1 MSKTIELKQQ
11 EELSN
16 TTDKKNYSSE
26 LEFIQV
32 ENTPFTIVRQKK
44 EYFGLI
50 GEHRITDSYETL
62 EEIEKIIKE
71 ITWDRIVQVIWAIT
85 EKYNKIKLEKNE

>member
-1 MSKTIELKQQ
+1 MD
-11 EELSN
+11 N
-16 TTDKKNYSSE
+16 TNYSNE
-26 LEFIQV
+26 LEFTQI
-32 ENTPFTIVRQKK
+32 ENTPFTIVKQKK

-50 GEHRITDSYETL
+50 GEHRITDSYEDFN
-62 EEIEKIIKE
+62 EIEKAIKE

>member
-1 MSKTIELKQQ
+1 MKQQ

-16 TTDKKNYSSE
+16 TTDKQNSSTE
-26 LEFIQV
+26 LEFITI
-32 ENTPFTIVRQKK
+32 ERTPFTIVRQGK

-50 GEHRITDSYETL
+50 GEHRITESYNNL
-62 EEIEKIIKE
+62 EKCKKEVQE

-85 EKYNKIKLEKNE
+85 EKYNKIKLEE